1 MYAYSDSIIWPNFT
15 GYCVNQSGIYLDNI
29 PDYTGTDW
37 GPRPLE
43 RALFAG
49 NITATFL
56 PIETLI
62 GMPTFTYEE
71 YDNGAVVFAEMN
83 LTTLSADIASKAPTD
98 FSFLHVSETQ
108 SKLLIATTDPL
119 GVLYSNGTRRTLP
132 TINGGI
138 VLTHRIAY
146 LNNSLDW
153 TVYVGTTYDKVYGNL
168 RYVTM
173 VAGIVGMVIVLVGVG
188 ALVFSIWFC
197 VSRVLHNPNSYSLF
211 SDIQPGAGV
220 VMDV

>member
-1 MYAYSDSIIWPNFT
+1 
-15 GYCVNQSGIYLDNI
+15 
-29 PDYTGTDW
+29 
-37 GPRPLE
+37 
-43 RALFAG
+43 
-49 NITATFL
+49 
-56 PIETLI
+56 
-62 GMPTFTYEE
+62 
-71 YDNGAVVFAEMN
+71 
-83 LTTLSADIASKAPTD
+83 
-98 FSFLHVSETQ
+98 
-108 SKLLIATTDPL
+108 
-119 GVLYSNGTRRTLP
+119 
-132 TINGGI
+132 
-138 VLTHRIAY
+138 